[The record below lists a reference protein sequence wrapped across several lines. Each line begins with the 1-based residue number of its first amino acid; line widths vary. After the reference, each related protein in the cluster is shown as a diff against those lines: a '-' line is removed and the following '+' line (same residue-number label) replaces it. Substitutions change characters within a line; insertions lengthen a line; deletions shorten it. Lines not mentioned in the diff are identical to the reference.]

1 MKFQRIHSQPVF
13 QGRAFSVRQDRVRLP
28 DGNETTL
35 DIVEHV
41 GSVTILPVDS
51 EGQVWFVRQY
61 RHPAEREMLEL
72 PAGVLEPEE
81 DFGVC
86 AHRELR
92 EEIGMGAGNLQKIGE
107 FFLAAGYSTE
117 FMQVY
122 LATGLYPAPLESDPD
137 EFLKVVRIPLA
148 EIRGRIRA
156 GEIIDAKTLAA
167 FYLAEPYLHDF

>member
-1 MKFQRIHSQPVF
+1 MKFELIHSQPVF

-28 DGNETTL
+28 DGKETTL

-41 GSVTILPVDS
+41 GSVTILPVDA

-61 RHPAEREMLEL
+61 RHPAGREMLEL

-86 AHRELR
+86 ALRELR
-92 EEIGMGAGNLQKIGE
+92 EEIGMGAREICKIGE

-117 FMQVY
+117 FMQVF
-122 LATGLYPAPLESDPD
+122 LATDLYAAPLESDPD
-137 EFLKVVRIPLA
+137 EFLNVVRIPLT
-148 EIRGRIRA
+148 EIRTRIQS
-156 GEIIDAKTLAA
+156 GDIIDAKTLAA
-167 FYLAEPYLHDF
+167 FYLAEPYLR